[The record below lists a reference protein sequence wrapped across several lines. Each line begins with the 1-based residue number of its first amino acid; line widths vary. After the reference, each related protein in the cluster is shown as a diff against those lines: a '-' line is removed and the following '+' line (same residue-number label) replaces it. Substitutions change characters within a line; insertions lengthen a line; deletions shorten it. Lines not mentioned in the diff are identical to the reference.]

1 MAGQPP
7 WLKSKGKSNLLD
19 DPEDRAEAK
28 AGHPPTAREEAQE
41 DSGKSAKKQAIS
53 NLMARAKKGGGK

>member
-7 WLKSKGKSNLLD
+7 WLKNKGKGKGSLLD

-28 AGHPPTAREEAQE
+28 AGHPPTAKEEAKE
-41 DSGKSAKKQAIS
+41 DKGKGAKKQAIL
-53 NLMARAKKGGGK
+53 NLLAKGGK